1 MNEKKKFSVE
11 FNYAGSA
18 IKQSFSMDSLGD
30 LEQEIKNYGFDIDRI
45 SNITIENNYVKV
57 VKIKT
62 KSAPKK
68 KESTI
73 QQWRKIIDPED

>member
-1 MNEKKKFSVE
+1 ME
-11 FNYAGSA
+11 
-18 IKQSFSMDSLGD
+18 SLGE

-62 KSAPKK
+62 KSTPKK
-68 KESTI
+68 KESII
-73 QQWRKIIDPED
+73 QQWRKIIDPEN